1 MTNGFVIKFADG
13 RYVHDIELQE
23 TPVPGVDL
31 PFVIFTPK
39 FENAVVIPREKLA
52 KVLVALISDANARL
66 VPFEEEHRVAGI
78 EHLRIL
84 IRHGD
89 MTQRDVVAARRE
101 PISEAEAWDTIN
113 AWVASGEVSVDS
125 RNRLHF

>member
-1 MTNGFVIKFADG
+1 MANGFMIKFASG
-13 RYVHDIELQE
+13 EYLQDIDS
-23 TPVPGVDL
+23 DL
-31 PFVIFTPK
+31 EGGYHVVLTHE

-52 KVLVALISDANARL
+52 KVLLSLISEISVL
-66 VPFEEEHRVAGI
+66 VPFEEEHRVSGI

-113 AWVASGEVSVDS
+113 AWIASGEVSVDS

>member
-1 MTNGFVIKFADG
+1 VANGFVIKFASG
-13 RYVHDIELQE
+13 KYLQDIDSDLEGGY
-23 TPVPGVDL
+23 PVVL
-31 PFVIFTPK
+31 THE

-52 KVLVALISDANARL
+52 KTIAGLISDMSPVL
-66 VPFEEEHRVAGI
+66 VVVPFEEEHRVAGI

-101 PISEAEAWDTIN
+101 PISEAEAWGTIN
-113 AWVASGEVSVDS
+113 AWIASGEISVDS